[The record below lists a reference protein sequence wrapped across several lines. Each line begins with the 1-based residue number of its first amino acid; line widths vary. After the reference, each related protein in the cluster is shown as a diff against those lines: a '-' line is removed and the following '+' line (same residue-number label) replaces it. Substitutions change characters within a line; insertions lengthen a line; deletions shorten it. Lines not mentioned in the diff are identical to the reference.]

1 MHRRPT
7 RIALASALALTATIG
22 FASSA
27 NASYHLNLIREVHEG
42 AASNG
47 DYVELQA
54 TTAGQ
59 NFVSGKHIVS
69 YDAGGGVLTDFTIPS
84 SVTNGAD
91 QATILI
97 ANTPSVS
104 GVTADF
110 NAGVNLNVDNT
121 GGTVC
126 FTDSLITVPLDCVAF
141 DGTGIS
147 TVTLPPSVVAAS
159 QWSGSV
165 FALPGAA
172 LDTMS
177 LIRTTA
183 RGCATKLDAADDT
196 NTAAD
201 FSLGTGTPR
210 NNSSPITET
219 NCAAAGGGGGGGA
232 NKATCAGKTATI
244 TGTNAAETLKG
255 TPAADVI
262 AGLGGNDVIKGL
274 AGNDVICGGAGKDRL
289 LGGAGNDKLLGEAG
303 KDTLKGGAG
312 KDKLKG
318 GPGKDVQ
325 IQ

>member
-1 MHRRPT
+1 MNRRLT
-7 RIALASALALTATIG
+7 RIALAAALALTGTIG
-22 FASSA
+22 VASSA
-27 NASYHLNLIREVHEG
+27 QASYHLNFIREVHEG
-42 AASNG
+42 PASTG

-54 TTAGQ
+54 TAAGQ
-59 NFVSGKHIVS
+59 NLVAGKHIVS
-69 YDAGGGVLTDFTIPS
+69 YDAGGAVLTNFTIPTD
-84 SVTNGAD
+84 VANGAD

-97 ANTPSVS
+97 ANTPTVG

-110 NAGVNLNVDNT
+110 NAFLNLNVDNT

-126 FTDSLITVPLDCVAF
+126 FTDSAITTPLDCVAF
-141 DGTGIS
+141 DGVGGA
-147 TVTLPPSVVAAS
+147 TVTLPASVVAAS
-159 QWSGSV
+159 QWSGPV

-183 RGCATKLDAADDT
+183 RDCATKLDAADDT

-201 FSLGTGTPR
+201 FALGSGTPR
-210 NNSSPITET
+210 NNSSAITET
-219 NCAAAGGGGGGGA
+219 ACATPGGGGA
-232 NKATCAGKTATI
+232 GSTPKPTCAGKTATI
-244 TGTNAAETLKG
+244 AGTNGSETLAG

-262 AGLGGNDVIKGL
+262 AGLGGKDVIKGL

-318 GPGKDVQ
+318 GAGKDVQ